1 MPDGA
6 PEYRAPSGS
15 RVAWVGHDRETMIMA
30 TVEQVG
36 ALPEPASTRYYR
48 HSVVTRICH
57 WINVVCVIVLL
68 GTGLNIFNAHGGL
81 YWGQYGADADAG
93 RRWLEITSA
102 LGADGQPVGTTRVG
116 GIMVETTGVLGL
128 SKGAD
133 GALQS
138 QAFPGWATIPSWR
151 DLATGRRWHFFFA
164 WLLILNGLVY
174 LIRGFLSGHI
184 QRQIWPRIREL
195 RPANVLHDIV
205 EHAKLKFPR
214 GEDAKRYH
222 VLQKIAYGGTVL
234 ILLPLMVLTGLSMSP
249 GFNAA
254 VGGALPE
261 LFGGRASARSI
272 HFITTNLVVL
282 FILVHVLMV
291 VLAGPYN
298 QIRSMITG
306 RFDTGTER

>member
-1 MPDGA
+1 
-6 PEYRAPSGS
+6 
-15 RVAWVGHDRETMIMA
+15 MA

-36 ALPEPASTRYYR
+36 TLLEPAGTRYYR
-48 HSVVTRICH
+48 HTVVTRVCH
-57 WINVVCVIVLL
+57 WINVVCILVLL
-68 GTGLNIFNAHGGL
+68 GTGLNIFNAHPAL
-81 YWGQYGADADAG
+81 YWGQYGADADDG
-93 RRWLEITSA
+93 RRWLEI
-102 LGADGQPVGTTRVG
+102 GATDGPAGSPIGQLRVG
-116 GIMVETTGVLGL
+116 EVRVETTGVLGL
-128 SKGAD
+128 SKNAD
-133 GALQS
+133 GSALS

-164 WLLILNGLVY
+164 WLFILNGLVY
-174 LIRGFLSGHI
+174 LIASFANGHI
-184 QRQIWPRIREL
+184 QRQIWPRLREL
-195 RPANVLHDIV
+195 RPANVLHDFV
-205 EHAKLKFPR
+205 EHLKLRFPR

-254 VGGALPE
+254 VGGFLPG

-272 HFITTNLVVL
+272 HFIVTNLVVL
-282 FILVHVLMV
+282 FIAVHVLMV

-306 RFDTGTER
+306 RFDTGKER